1 MTFFEELQ
9 NLFIKG
15 VFVLLASPLWFPL
28 VKAVWEEFNE
38 AMAEEGGLFGRPP
51 SPRELEK
58 IEQERA
64 LKPEPLIHEPWSTRE
79 EQRREARSGGG
90 ATPAKGGAQ
99 GQKRRGG
106 F

>member
-38 AMAEEGGLFGRPP
+38 AMADEGGVFGRPP

-58 IEQERA
+58 IEKERQ

-79 EQRREARSGGG
+79 EQRNEARRAS
-90 ATPAKGGAQ
+90 AAPRAKGAAAGP
-99 GQKRRGG
+99 RRTG